1 MTLEKSAPE
10 NNLINNDVNPTVI
23 KENTPNLLPIFKY
36 AKTRR
41 GIFTTKYATEG
52 IKLSSGRNP
61 NINLN
66 MIAMF

>member
-36 AKTRR
+36 AKTR
-41 GIFTTKYATEG
+41 I
-52 IKLSSGRNP
+52 
-61 NINLN
+61 
-66 MIAMF
+66 